1 MIIKLPGIIEAKGE
15 SACCYNISIQNF
27 YIINY
32 RPICLLH
39 RELERVIN
47 YNNYAYIGL
56 ILLLLII
63 KLIANRER
71 VVIKFWY

>member
-15 SACCYNISIQNF
+15 SACGYSIPIQNF
-27 YIINY
+27 YIIIIDLFVY
-32 RPICLLH
+32 CG
-39 RELERVIN
+39 ELEHVIN

-56 ILLLLII
+56 ILLLFII

-71 VVIKFWY
+71 VVIKC